1 MTDFEDQLRR
11 ALERRDPSPDFTAR
25 VLARVDPQRQPRPQ
39 SARWFDWRA
48 WAAAAVA
55 ASLLAAATGLD
66 ITRRGRIA
74 RAEGEEARA
83 QLIQALAITSTEL
96 NKIHKKVQG
105 ALR

>member
-11 ALERRDPSPDFTAR
+11 ALERRDPSPDFAAR
-25 VLARVDPQRQPRPQ
+25 VMSRAAPQPKSRPQ
-39 SARWFDWRA
+39 STAWFDWRA

-66 ITRRGRIA
+66 INRRDRIA
-74 RAEGEEARA
+74 REEGEEARA
-83 QLIQALAITSTEL
+83 QLIQALSITSNEL